1 MNYPA
6 DAAADPWCCYSNN
19 AGEAAAAAAVPTS
32 GETSSFFADMVAAD
46 YSTDDLFELVLKQEG
61 HEGGASG
68 PTQPAVSCVW
78 SSSSRFSKPP
88 DVQFDPPSEDE
99 MAGWLYTI
107 VKGDQR
113 VCNDDDDGRRPVAND
128 DGAEDAV
135 PVIGTSTVTTD
146 KKEKVPSM
154 TMTTTTDKR
163 RRHKIN
169 ERLKTLQQIVP
180 GCSKSNQA
188 STLDQTIHYMKS
200 LQHQVQAMSSAG
212 LLAPA
217 AAAYP
222 AVVQPRCVPMG
233 TPPPVPSVPF
243 QAAAPTTTVLG
254 GYHPPSSPAATM
266 VPFGTTAVLQLP
278 HYPGAAAAVMVPVAP
293 LYPARRR
300 LLQ

>member
-1 MNYPA
+1 VL
-6 DAAADPWCCYSNN
+6 
-19 AGEAAAAAAVPTS
+19 AAVRVQYF
-32 GETSSFFADMVAAD
+32 SF
-46 YSTDDLFELVLKQEG
+46 
-61 HEGGASG
+61 
-68 PTQPAVSCVW
+68 VSWV
-78 SSSSRFSKPP
+78 
-88 DVQFDPPSEDE
+88 
-99 MAGWLYTI
+99 
-107 VKGDQR
+107 
-113 VCNDDDDGRRPVAND
+113 
-128 DGAEDAV
+128 
-135 PVIGTSTVTTD
+135 VTTWLID
-146 KKEKVPSM
+146 N
-154 TMTTTTDKR
+154 
-163 RRHKIN
+163 IF
-169 ERLKTLQQIVP
+169 Q
-180 GCSKSNQA
+180 SNQA